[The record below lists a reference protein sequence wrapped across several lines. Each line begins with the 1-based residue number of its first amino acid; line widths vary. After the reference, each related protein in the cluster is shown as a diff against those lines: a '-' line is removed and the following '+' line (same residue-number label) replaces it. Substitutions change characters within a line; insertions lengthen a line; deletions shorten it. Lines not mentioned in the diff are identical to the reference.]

1 MGAGEV
7 RPEEKSGIDR
17 ILNRWPMLP
26 LASLSFWIAWRF
38 IAFSGTMSISLGAQD
53 LVFYLTLLAVGILAM
68 AAPRLAER
76 ALKLPTGIF
85 GLVAMAGTLLLLVP
99 GPEGANFTPLVRS
112 AAFGAGSFLSGVGI
126 TFIAVKSCLLLGRL
140 RPTEI
145 WIWLAYTEFVV
156 VAIYFV
162 ILGTE
167 GPIAAVIFALLP
179 LLAGLSAGLGNR
191 AGAVPS
197 TPSPEDAP
205 PVSLAAYAK
214 FGAFV
219 LLLSITCY
227 MARLLAINPINDPF
241 STNMLAWPALGR
253 VLIALAILGGVVYF
267 SRRFPFSKMCVFV
280 VIVILVVLACTT
292 LPSFDNFWLFTLTA
306 FAHPVLECMTL
317 AIAAC
322 LIYRT
327 PRQGVRIAGLALA
340 ALYGMTPLAE
350 FVGWVINAV
359 YPEALNT
366 VFLLVV
372 IACAADSLLFLQD
385 KTYESAMGAVE
396 KPRAVV
402 SKGKQRRLQQAEVL
416 RDKMNLSQRE
426 FDVVVEIQRGQS
438 AQKIAEHMNLSV
450 HTVRGHIQNIYAKCG
465 AHSRDELIDMMN
477 NLEL

>member
-1 MGAGEV
+1 MGASEFQQGERRGV
-7 RPEEKSGIDR
+7 ER

-26 LASLSFWIAWRF
+26 LLSLGLWIGWRF
-38 IAFSGTMSISLGAQD
+38 VAFSGTLSISLGAQD
-53 LVFYLTLLAVGILAM
+53 LVFYLTLLAVCVLGM
-68 AAPRLAER
+68 VAPRAAER
-76 ALKLPTGIF
+76 LLKAPTGVF
-85 GLVAMAGTLLLLVP
+85 GLMATVGTVLLLVP
-99 GPEGANFTPLVRS
+99 GPDGANFTPLVRTI
-112 AAFGAGSFLSGVGI
+112 AFSSGSFLAGIGI
-126 TFIAVKSCLLLGRL
+126 TCIAIKSCVLLGRL

-156 VAIYFV
+156 VGIYFI

-167 GPIAAVIFALLP
+167 GPIAAIIFALLP
-179 LLAGLSAGLGNR
+179 LLAGIVAGLGSR

-205 PVSLAAYAK
+205 PVPLAAYAK

-227 MARLLAINPINDPF
+227 MARLLAIGPMVDPF
-241 STNMLAWPALGR
+241 STNALAWPALGR
-253 VLIALAILGGVVYF
+253 LLIAVAVLAGVVYF

-280 VIVILVVLACTT
+280 VVVILAVLACTT
-292 LPSFDNFWLFTLTA
+292 LPSFDSFWLFTLTA

-322 LIYRT
+322 LVYRT
-327 PRQGVRIAGLALA
+327 PRQGLRIACLALA

-350 FVGWVINAV
+350 FLGFAINAV

-372 IACAADSLLFLQD
+372 IVCAANSLLFLQD
-385 KTYESAMGAVE
+385 KTYESVMGAVE
-396 KPRAVV
+396 KPREVV
-402 SKGKQRRLQQAEVL
+402 SKGKQRRLQQAEAL
-416 RDKMNLSQRE
+416 REKMSLSQRE

-465 AHSRDELIDMMN
+465 AHSRDELIDLLN
-477 NLEL
+477 NMEL